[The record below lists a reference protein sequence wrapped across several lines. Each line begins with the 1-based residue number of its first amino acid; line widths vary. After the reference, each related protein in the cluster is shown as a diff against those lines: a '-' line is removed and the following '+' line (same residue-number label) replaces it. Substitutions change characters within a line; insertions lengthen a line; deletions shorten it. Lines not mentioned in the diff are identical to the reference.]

1 MRNDSII
8 VKPEYVEGPIPSAFC
23 RWETE
28 KMDYLLIHLYKNID
42 WLTHVKV
49 SYHIDFESIVSELIL
64 KHARNYF
71 IVGCNHGNFIFLNVR
86 GYQGIRVGKEA
97 ILDLHYNHFK
107 KKSLKELVRRG
118 KKHGIVMEV
127 PFSKEA
133 ADKLIDFRIYTR
145 HGHEPQL
152 KYMFNTVFEE
162 CNRLFVIKNFEGL
175 WLGAI
180 LLSFKSERFVQSETI
195 LCRRNAPVG
204 SMEAL
209 IYEIFIKLQNTGYD
223 YWSLGAV
230 PFTISDSKFLSK
242 EYVINVMGRLLKFAY
257 NYKGLFNF
265 KNKFNPLWCDYY
277 ICIRPIFSAGAIL
290 GIIKKSNLLDLVL
303 YKLFHLKK

>member
-8 VKPEYVEGPIPSAFC
+8 LKPNYEEGPIPSAFC
-23 RWETE
+23 RWGTRE
-28 KMDYLLIHLYKNID
+28 MDYLLIHLYKNID

-49 SYHIDFESIVSELIL
+49 PYHIDFESIVSELIL
-64 KHARNYF
+64 KHGRNYF
-71 IVGCNHGNFIFLNVR
+71 IVGCNPSNFKFLNVR
-86 GYQGIRVGKEA
+86 GYQGIRIGKEA
-97 ILDLHYNHFK
+97 ILDLHYNHFE

-118 KKHGIVMEV
+118 KKHGMVVEV

-133 ADKLIDFRIYTR
+133 AEKLIEFRIYTR

-152 KYMFNTVFEE
+152 KYLFNSGFEE
-162 CNRLFVIKNFEGL
+162 CNKLFVIKNVEGF
-175 WLGAI
+175 WNGAI
-180 LLSFKSERFVQSETI
+180 LLSFKSKGFVQSETI

-204 SMEAL
+204 TMEAL
-209 IYEIFIKLQNTGYD
+209 INEIFIKLQNTGYN

-230 PFTISDSKFLSK
+230 PFTILDSKFLSK
-242 EYVINVMGRLLKFAY
+242 EYIINVMGRLLKFAY

-290 GIIKKSNLLDLVL
+290 GIIKRSNLLELVL
-303 YKLFHLKK
+303 YKLFRFKK